1 MYCHIFTNRLFIIQP
16 ILKLNA
22 TFVTSDV
29 FFMTPT
35 EIFTQFEQLN
45 ILIVGDIM
53 IDRYLTGKVDR
64 ISPEAPVPVVHLQA
78 EDNRLGGAGN
88 VALNIK
94 AMGAQP
100 YLFSVCGEDK
110 NGQLLQTLLPNAGIA
125 ADHILTLPSRITTV
139 KTRVIAQNQHL
150 IRVDRE
156 DCSELSNK
164 EAALLFNQI
173 SHVLDTTNIHLILF
187 QDYNKG
193 VLSEYLIQ
201 KVINEAVKR
210 AIPTAVDP
218 KDQHFW
224 AYKGITF
231 FKPNL
236 REIQQQL
243 EQEIKP
249 TLNDLSKAAQEI
261 KNRLDNKHTMIT
273 LSDKGL
279 FIHNEETAQIMP
291 TFERTIADVC
301 GAGDTV
307 ISVASLA
314 MALGLPLKEIAL
326 LSNLAGGQVCE
337 KVGVVPVNK
346 TQLFEEYSSIR
357 AC

>member
-1 MYCHIFTNRLFIIQP
+1 
-16 ILKLNA
+16 
-22 TFVTSDV
+22 
-29 FFMTPT
+29 MTPT
-35 EIFTQFEQLN
+35 EIFKQFEQLN
-45 ILIVGDIM
+45 ILIIGDIM
-53 IDRYLTGKVDR
+53 IDRYLTGKVER
-64 ISPEAPVPVVHLQA
+64 ISPEAPVPIIHLQE

-94 AMGAQP
+94 AMGASP
-100 YLFSVCGEDK
+100 YLFSVCGEDA
-110 NGQLLQTLLPNAGIA
+110 NGQLLQKILPEAGISS
-125 ADHILTLPSRITTV
+125 DYIYTFPSRTTTV

-150 IRVDRE
+150 LRVDRE
-156 DCSELSNK
+156 DCSELSK
-164 EAALLFNQI
+164 DEANQLLDQI
-173 SHVLDTTNIHLILF
+173 IDVLNTTTIHLILF

-193 VLSEYLIQ
+193 VLTEYLIQ
-201 KVINEAVKR
+201 EIISEAINRK
-210 AIPTAVDP
+210 IPTAVDP
-218 KDQHFW
+218 KDQYFW

-243 EQEIKP
+243 SDEVKPNISALNKADKEIK
-249 TLNDLSKAAQEI
+249 K
-261 KNRLDNKHTMIT
+261 RLDNEHTMIT
-273 LSDKGL
+273 LSEEGL
-279 FIHNEETAQIMP
+279 YISNKEIAEIIP

-314 MALGLPLKEIAL
+314 IALGLPLKEVAV

-346 TQLFEEYSSIR
+346 MQLLTEYCSIT
-357 AC
+357 